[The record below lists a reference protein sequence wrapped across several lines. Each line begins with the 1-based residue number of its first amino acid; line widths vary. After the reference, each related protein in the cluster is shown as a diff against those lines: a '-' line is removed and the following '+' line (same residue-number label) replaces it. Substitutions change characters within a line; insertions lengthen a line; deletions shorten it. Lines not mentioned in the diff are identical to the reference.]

1 MKVHFLILLFG
12 ALYGMSCTS
21 KTEHKTYTKMYDLEF
36 RMQEDSSIVYHWQQN
51 AAYLNYTI
59 PVGVKGVDRPLF
71 AMMYQKGHPFLNRL
85 QTELKQRILLPP
97 CNANQ
102 ATVEFE
108 SKGKNIRQISITLDA
123 INEEEKVI
131 FSDTLKFI
139 PDTALRIVSKDIM
152 VKNAKLLNIRIN
164 AEGVV
169 DSTAYIALS
178 KLNLWLD
185 GKPIDSFLVRTLSP
199 FTAQDAR
206 TYTPIAMDERLP
218 LDQIN
223 EINKKKIIGLGESMH
238 GNDEIKKLGYE
249 CILQTAEQQNARLVL
264 LEMPLEVSLACNR
277 YIQDSRY
284 TLDSLFLAGKSTL
297 HLFDFLDKLRL
308 FNSKQTDESKV
319 RLYGSDYNPIYS
331 PTQNSAVDIFDFV
344 TRLNEQAKIPEL
356 DQFSLL
362 LMEADWQE
370 ASSFLQAHK
379 NEIQKVLTPEEVD
392 VISHILTLSREIG
405 DNPIQRFIR
414 RDSVMF
420 ANAKFLI
427 DKYASAE
434 NVKTII
440 YGHAIHIN
448 RLSTFPAVPCTSFG
462 YYMQE
467 QYSDAYSPLL
477 ILTGED
483 TGIAYDQ
490 HYNQQKTFLHKL
502 PFNSMESFLSTFDE
516 NIFYIPLTPEFNR
529 LILSRFKGSH
539 HMPQEFYPFNLYQR
553 YKGIFFIKNLD
564 YDSIDKKEI
573 SLDEISNL
581 FMAKTKQRQKKID
594 EIQKRIK
601 ISQSLPIKRQ

>member
-1 MKVHFLILLFG
+1 
-12 ALYGMSCTS
+12 
-21 KTEHKTYTKMYDLEF
+21 
-36 RMQEDSSIVYHWQQN
+36 
-51 AAYLNYTI
+51 
-59 PVGVKGVDRPLF
+59 
-71 AMMYQKGHPFLNRL
+71 
-85 QTELKQRILLPP
+85 
-97 CNANQ
+97 
-102 ATVEFE
+102 
-108 SKGKNIRQISITLDA
+108 
-123 INEEEKVI
+123 
-131 FSDTLKFI
+131 
-139 PDTALRIVSKDIM
+139 
-152 VKNAKLLNIRIN
+152 
-164 AEGVV
+164 
-169 DSTAYIALS
+169 
-178 KLNLWLD
+178 
-185 GKPIDSFLVRTLSP
+185 
-199 FTAQDAR
+199 
-206 TYTPIAMDERLP
+206 
-218 LDQIN
+218 
-223 EINKKKIIGLGESMH
+223 
-238 GNDEIKKLGYE
+238 
-249 CILQTAEQQNARLVL
+249 
-264 LEMPLEVSLACNR
+264 
-277 YIQDSRY
+277 
-284 TLDSLFLAGKSTL
+284 
-297 HLFDFLDKLRL
+297 
-308 FNSKQTDESKV
+308 
-319 RLYGSDYNPIYS
+319 
-331 PTQNSAVDIFDFV
+331 
-344 TRLNEQAKIPEL
+344 
-356 DQFSLL
+356 
-362 LMEADWQE
+362 
-370 ASSFLQAHK
+370 
-379 NEIQKVLTPEEVD
+379 
-392 VISHILTLSREIG
+392 
-405 DNPIQRFIR
+405 
-414 RDSVMF
+414 MF

-477 ILTGED
+477 ILTGEG